1 MPVSF
6 VAYID
11 ESGDTGLE
19 QVKKPDDPKGA
30 TEWLVLSAL
39 VVKIEHDS
47 QMVRWVNDVQSEFTS
62 KRTDLHF
69 NKLLDFKK
77 PLVCSALAKKDCK
90 AFVVMSNKKNIEKYR
105 NARLDPSNKSWIYW
119 FLARL
124 LLERVTEY
132 CHKQSPV
139 VAGSNSNKL
148 RIIFSRRG
156 GLMYQDFSDYL
167 WKLYWQR
174 DSDELVLNY
183 RQITWPVIDH
193 DEIFVFDH
201 VKYAGLQLAD
211 VIAGAFYQ
219 AVEQNR
225 GGALAC
231 EPTCAKLLKPILYYK
246 GWNWYLGNGVKA
258 MPALH
263 EMNLTEPQKALF
275 NAYGAKARDWQKK
288 ECAGP
293 RLL

>member
-1 MPVSF
+1 MPVTF

-11 ESGDTGLE
+11 ESGDTGLDL
-19 QVKKPDDPKGA
+19 VKKPDDPRGA

-47 QMVRWVNDVQSEFTS
+47 KMVGWTKDVQSGFLS

-77 PLVCSALAKKDCK
+77 LMVCEALAKKDCK

-105 NARLDPSNKSWIYW
+105 NHRLDPSNKAWIYW

-132 CHKQSPV
+132 CEKQTPKERRETD
-139 VAGSNSNKL
+139 KL

-156 GLMYQDFSDYL
+156 GLMYKDFADYL

-174 DSDELVLNY
+174 DTDEMVLNY
-183 RQITWPVIDH
+183 KQIAWSVIDH
-193 DEIFVFDH
+193 DEVFVYDH
-201 VKYAGLQLAD
+201 TKFAGLQLAD
-211 VIAGAFYQ
+211 VIAGAFYR

-225 GGALAC
+225 GGEVEC
-231 EPTCAKLLKPILYYK
+231 DP
-246 GWNWYLGNGVKA
+246 
-258 MPALH
+258 PAL
-263 EMNLTEPQKALF
+263 NS
-275 NAYGAKARDWQKK
+275 
-288 ECAGP
+288 
-293 RLL
+293 

>member
-6 VAYID
+6 VTYID
-11 ESGDTGLE
+11 ESGDTGLDL
-19 QVKKPDDPKGA
+19 VKKPDDPKGA
-30 TEWLVLSAL
+30 TEWLILSAL
-39 VVKIEHDS
+39 VVKIEYDS
-47 QMVRWVNDVQSEFTS
+47 KMVSWVNDVQSEFTS
-62 KRTDLHF
+62 KRADLHF

-77 PLVCSALAKKDCK
+77 PLVCSALAEKDCK

-105 NARLDPSNKSWIYW
+105 NSRLDPSNKSWIYW
-119 FLARL
+119 FLSRL

-132 CHKQSPV
+132 CYKQTPTDRR
-139 VAGSNSNKL
+139 GKDKL

-156 GLMYQDFSDYL
+156 GLIYQDFADYL

-201 VKYAGLQLAD
+201 AKYAGLQLAD

-225 GGALAC
+225 GAVLSC
-231 EPTCAKLLKPILYYK
+231 DPSCARLLKPIVYYK
-246 GWNWYLGNGVKA
+246 GWNWHLGNGLKP

-263 EMNLTEPQKALF
+263 EMELTEAQKVLF
-275 NAYGAKARDWQKK
+275 TFYGAKDRDWLKK
-288 ECAGP
+288 E
-293 RLL
+293 

>member
-1 MPVSF
+1 MPVTF

-30 TEWLVLSAL
+30 TEWLVLSAF
-39 VVKIEHDS
+39 VVKIQHDS
-47 QMVRWVNDVQSEFTS
+47 KMVRWVNDVQSDFTS
-62 KRTDLHF
+62 KRQDLHF

-77 PLVCSALAKKDCK
+77 PLVCSQLAKKDCK
-90 AFVVMSNKKNIEKYR
+90 GFVVMSNKKNIERYR
-105 NARLDPSNKSWIYW
+105 NPNLDPSNKAWIYW

-132 CHKQSPV
+132 CHKQTPV
-139 VAGSNSNKL
+139 ARYGKDKL

-156 GLMYQDFSDYL
+156 GLMYQDFADYL

-174 DSDELVLNY
+174 DTNELVLSY

-201 VKYAGLQLAD
+201 SKYAGLQLAD
-211 VIAGAFYQ
+211 VIAGAFFQ

-225 GGALAC
+225 GDAVAC
-231 EPTCAKLLKPILYYK
+231 DPGCAKLLKPLIHFK
-246 GWNWYLGNGVKA
+246 GASWYLGVGLKT
-258 MPALH
+258 MPLLS
-263 EMNLTEPQKALF
+263 EMDLTEPQKEIF
-275 NAYGAKARDWQKK
+275 TFYGAKKTDWQKK
-288 ECAGP
+288 E
-293 RLL
+293 

>member
-1 MPVSF
+1 MPVTF

-11 ESGDTGLE
+11 ESGDTGLDL
-19 QVKKPDDPKGA
+19 VKKPDDPHGA
-30 TEWLVLSAL
+30 TEWLILSAL

-47 QMVRWVNDVQSEFTS
+47 KMVAWTKDVQADFTS

-69 NKLLDFKK
+69 NKLLEFKK

-90 AFVVMSNKKNIEKYR
+90 AFVVMSNKKNIEQYR
-105 NARLDPSNKSWIYW
+105 NHRLDPSNKAWIYW

-132 CHKQSPV
+132 CHRQTPLERRGKD
-139 VAGSNSNKL
+139 KL

-156 GLMYQDFSDYL
+156 GLTYQDFADYL

-174 DSDELVLNY
+174 DTNELVLNY
-183 RQITWPVIDH
+183 RQITWPMIDH

-201 VKYAGLQLAD
+201 SKFAGLQLAD
-211 VIAGAFYQ
+211 VVAGAFYQ

-225 GGALAC
+225 GAIVDCDPA
-231 EPTCAKLLKPILYYK
+231 CAKLLKPIIQFK
-246 GWNWYLGNGVKA
+246 GFGWYLGTGLKP
-258 MPALH
+258 MPSLH
-263 EMNLTEPQKALF
+263 EMNLTDSQKQIF
-275 NAYGAKARDWQKK
+275 THYGANKISWQKK
-288 ECAGP
+288 E
-293 RLL
+293 

>member
-1 MPVSF
+1 MPVTF

-11 ESGDTGLE
+11 ESGDTGLDL
-19 QVKKPDDPKGA
+19 VKKPDDPRGA

-47 QMVRWVNDVQSEFTS
+47 KMVAWTKDVQSDFTS

-105 NARLDPSNKSWIYW
+105 NHRLDSSNKAWIYW
-119 FLARL
+119 FIARL

-132 CHKQSPV
+132 CEKQTPEERR
-139 VAGSNSNKL
+139 GTDKL

-156 GLMYQDFSDYL
+156 GLIYQDFADYL

-174 DSDELVLNY
+174 DTDEMVLNY
-183 RQITWPVIDH
+183 KQIAWSVIDH
-193 DEIFVFDH
+193 DEVFVFDH
-201 VKYAGLQLAD
+201 SKFAGLQLAD
-211 VIAGAFYQ
+211 IIAGAFYQ

-225 GGALAC
+225 GGAVEC
-231 EPTCAKLLKPILYYK
+231 DPSCARLLKPLVHRK
-246 GWNWYLGNGVKA
+246 GFSWYLGVGVKP

-263 EMNLTEPQKALF
+263 EMNLTDSQKQIF
-275 NAYGAKARDWQKK
+275 SHYGAKESDWKKK
-288 ECAGP
+288 E
-293 RLL
+293 